1 MAVKFQLRR
10 DTAANWAAENT
21 VLDLGEPGFETDTRK
36 LKIGDGSTG
45 WNTLDYT
52 IIQEFSEL
60 TNKPTTIAGY
70 GITDAAS
77 SADAALAQTALQSGD
92 LFDVQGS
99 VFGDDSTILVDAVN
113 NKLIGE
119 VIGTVSSLSNQTTTN
134 LTEGTNEYF
143 TQTRARGSV
152 SVTDSGGDGSLG
164 YDDST
169 GVITYTGPSAAEV
182 RAHFSNG
189 TGVTITN
196 GEVAVGQAIGT
207 GDSVAFNNATL
218 TGYLRGPA
226 SFTIDPAAHGDDTGT
241 LIIAGNL
248 QVDGTQTVINSTTIN
263 VGDKNILLGSAAT
276 ADTQNNNAGITV
288 KRPDGGNA
296 TLKWNETDD
305 KFEFSHPLVVEGD
318 FEASTARVLH
328 STRIT
333 SPLFTGLGSD
343 GYVSIYGDADATT
356 GLYVKDDGFVGVNSN
371 DPGERFTVVDGNIQI
386 QTGNNQGIYVG
397 PTTNSYDSFGA
408 GVPTINLQGTN
419 AGNGRAGAIRFREN
433 DDSDTGAI
441 YSTDGDDG
449 YGGLVLAS
457 YQGSMRF
464 SMGTLASNDVVL
476 DQDGNLGIGNPN
488 PDTRLDIAKSS
499 TTGSTGQYPGIRV
512 NNTNTDLTGSN
523 VSAADI
529 QIQTENGA
537 VQGQVASVSL
547 SAGSDRY
554 VRLGALSNHRIQF
567 MTNSA
572 EVGTFS
578 GNGNFGVGDF
588 NTTVPGLSNG
598 TNIEVKDS
606 TIARLILN
614 DTGGD
619 RISIGNAANQLAIYN
634 ETDDSPVMVIN
645 TEEHTIT
652 HTNFGFRIG
661 TAGTG
666 SSLSATTA
674 FDVNVPYG
682 SGGTGIFGVIRLIVS
697 LSGELGLNSA
707 ANRTQ
712 EVTLTFSRTGANSG
726 GGNTTAEFAIDLGSV
741 TSTEIGTPDIGGL
754 TVTVNVPSA
763 SAATQVC
770 NVQVAGSA
778 NTSVIFRVKGAGQYM
793 GDSGV
798 TFTNLIN

>member
-371 DPGERFTVVDGNIQI
+371 DPEERFTVVDGNIQI
-386 QTGNNQGIYVG
+386 QTGNNQGIYLG
-397 PTTNSYDSFGA
+397 PTTNSYESFGA

>member
-21 VLDLGEPGFETDTRK
+21 ILDIGEPGVETDTRK

-45 WNTLDYT
+45 WNALSYT

-119 VIGTVSSLSNQTTTN
+119 LIGTVSSLSNQTTTG
-134 LTEGTNEYF
+134 LAEGTNEYF
-143 TQTRARGSV
+143 TQVRARGSV
-152 SVTDSGGDGSLG
+152 SVTDAGGDGSLG
-164 YDDST
+164 YDNGT
-169 GVITYTGPSAAEV
+169 GVITYTGPSAAET

-196 GEVAVGQAIGT
+196 GEVAIGQAVGT
-207 GDSVAFNNATL
+207 GNSVSFNNATL

-226 SFTIDPAAHGDDTGT
+226 SFVIDPAAHGDDTGT
-241 LIIAGNL
+241 LVVAGNL

-288 KRPDGGNA
+288 KRPDDGNA
-296 TLKWNETDD
+296 TLNWNETDD
-305 KFEFSHPLVVEGD
+305 EWVFSHNLDVVGALEV
-318 FEASTARVLH
+318 STDRAQH
-328 STRIT
+328 TTRIT
-333 SPLFTGLGSD
+333 SPLFTGLAAD
-343 GYVSIYGDADATT
+343 GYVSIYGDEDATS
-356 GLYVKDDGFVGVNSN
+356 GLYVKDDGFVGINSN
-371 DPGERFTVVDGNIQI
+371 DPGERFSLVDGNMQI
-386 QTGNNQGIYVG
+386 VTNNNQGIYMG
-397 PTTNSYDSFGA
+397 PSSNSYANFGS
-408 GVPTINLQGTN
+408 GVPTLHIQGTS
-419 AGNGRAGAIRFREN
+419 AGNGRAGAIRFKEN
-433 DDSDTGAI
+433 DDTDTGAI
-441 YSTDGDDG
+441 YSTNGADG
-449 YGGLVLAS
+449 YGGLVFAS

-476 DQDGNLGIGNPN
+476 TQDGDLGIGNPT
-488 PDTRLDIAKSS
+488 PTTRLDIAKSA

-512 NNTNTDLTGSN
+512 NNTSTDLTGSN

-537 VQGQVASVSL
+537 VQGQLASVST
-547 SAGSDRY
+547 SAGADRY

-588 NTTVPGLSNG
+588 GATVPGLANG
-598 TNIEVKDS
+598 TNIEVKDG

-619 RISIGNAANQLAIYN
+619 KISIGNAANQLAIYN
-634 ETDDSPVMVIN
+634 ETDDSPIMVMN

-661 TAGTG
+661 TAATG
-666 SSLSATTA
+666 SSFSATTM

-682 SGGTGIFGVIRLIVS
+682 SGGTGIFGVIRLAVS

-712 EVTLTFSRTGANSG
+712 EATLTFSRTGANSG
-726 GGNTTAEFAIDLGSV
+726 GGNTTAEFAIDLGSA

-754 TVTVNVPSA
+754 TITVSVPAA

-770 NVQVAGSA
+770 NVKIAGSA

>member
-21 VLDLGEPGFETDTRK
+21 VLDLGEPGFEIDTRK

-119 VIGTVSSLSNQTTTN
+119 VLGTVSSLANQTTTN

-152 SVTDSGGDGSLG
+152 SVTDAGGDGSLG

-207 GDSVAFNNATL
+207 GDSVSFNNATL

-288 KRPDGGNA
+288 KRPDDGNA
-296 TLKWNETDD
+296 TLNWNEVGDNW
-305 KFEFSHPLVVEGD
+305 EFSHPLTVDGN
-318 FEASTARVLH
+318 FEASTDRAQH
-328 STRIT
+328 ATRIT
-333 SPLFTGLGSD
+333 SPLFTGLAAD

-356 GLYVKDDGFVGVNSN
+356 GLFVKDDGHVGLNTN
-371 DPGERFTVVDGNIQI
+371 DPDERLTIVDGNIEI
-386 QTGNNQGIYVG
+386 QTSNNQGIYVG
-397 PTTNSYDSFGA
+397 PNTNSYESFGS

-449 YGGLVLAS
+449 YGGLVFAS

-476 DQDGNLGIGNPN
+476 DQDGNLGIGNSD

-619 RISIGNAANQLAIYN
+619 KISIGNAANQLAIYN
-634 ETDDSPVMVIN
+634 ESDDQPVVVFN

-666 SSLSATTA
+666 STFSANTM

-682 SGGTGIFGVIRLIVS
+682 AGGTGIFGVIRLAVS

-707 ANRTQ
+707 ANRVQ

-726 GGNTTAEFAIDLGSV
+726 GGNTTAEFAIDLGSA

-763 SAATQVC
+763 SATTQTC
-770 NVQVAGSA
+770 NVQIAGSA

>member
-356 GLYVKDDGFVGVNSN
+356 GLYVKDNGFVGVNNN

>member
-371 DPGERFTVVDGNIQI
+371 DPGERFTVIDGNIQI
-386 QTGNNQGIYVG
+386 QTSNNQGIYVG
-397 PTTNSYDSFGA
+397 PNTNSYDSFGA